1 MKISK
6 TTFVAT
12 IVTCSMLFTAV
23 GVGASN
29 GIQKIQAALNH
40 NITFKLDGSDWVPKT
55 SEGDKLSA
63 LIYDGTTYV
72 PLRAVSEG
80 LGADVAWNSS
90 SQRITINSS
99 SNVVSPNNSVEITTP
114 TPSITTET
122 PSSKGLMYLSGTTAE
137 MTKKMKEQAA
147 TIIKLY
153 GEALSS
159 GSTAK
164 YDTYVDTYISDKR
177 ENSPIYTTRVDQKK
191 RFKEAVSDA
200 IKSNDS
206 STIQKYANVLKNV
219 SANDIETSF
228 ISDKNEYSQ
237 SFQYKFYPKDW
248 SAYDGVY
255 TYFTFSAIEY
265 DSSSFVLSEA
275 YIN

>member
-1 MKISK
+1 
-6 TTFVAT
+6 
-12 IVTCSMLFTAV
+12 MLFTAV

-80 LGADVAWNSS
+80 LGADIAWNSS
-90 SQRITINSS
+90 TQRISINSS
-99 SNVVSPNNSVEITTP
+99 SSVVSPNKAVEIATP
-114 TPSITTET
+114 TPSTTQT
-122 PSSKGLMYLSGTTAE
+122 PSSKGLIYLSGTTAE
-137 MTKKMKEQAA
+137 MTKTMKEQAA

-164 YDTYVDTYISDKR
+164 YDTYVDTYVSDKR
-177 ENSPIYTTRVDQKK
+177 ENSPIYTTRAGQKEA
-191 RFKEAVSDA
+191 FKKAVSDA

-206 STIQKYANVLKNV
+206 STIQEYANALKNV
-219 SANDIETSF
+219 SINDIEISS
-228 ISDKNEYSQ
+228 ISDKDEYSQ
-237 SFQYKFYPKDW
+237 SFDYKFYPKDW
-248 SAYDGVY
+248 SAFSSVY
-255 TYFTFSAIEY
+255 AYFTFSAIEY